1 MSQSNQNGISICI
14 KKHAFAMKM
23 VIATCLI
30 TLLTGCLS
38 ESDTGGVFNRVKD
51 PVGTVSGLVQDTNGN
66 ALEGAI
72 VSVAGQTKKTDAQ
85 GRYTFNNFPVSN
97 VEGNDNDNNTNEL
110 APTINIYVAPP
121 QDGDTVYLSA
131 TISVGPAQAEIDGSN
146 VSDNGD
152 VNDFRANG
160 SGGNTIEN
168 GAVTFVDG
176 FVIEAPVA
184 QLPALDNTVTGF
196 LVDNTTGLPIVGK
209 LVYLNVNNPG
219 TLGSNGLANHVT
231 LQDVNIAANAVTS
244 ENGEFKIEKVPNDSA
259 LDLIVEGYTFEMVSA
274 NAGDPADITTRI
286 EDNVYLGNVYMTSI
300 VVGDDRPPVITDV
313 NIHSTVDPNS
323 LEGRNVART
332 IQITLSESIATT
344 PTENSVF
351 VNYVDAESDR
361 TVYLELA
368 SAPEVNGANITINT
382 VDDLI
387 GVDLNTP
394 LFISFSRSDF
404 ADAADNGLSV
414 SQSNGNTC
422 QDDNVGAFCE
432 FLKPNNSA
440 WLDMPIDTFALMA
453 IAAEAG
459 NPFIESIDGVTGGVT
474 DPSVA
479 ATLVL
484 RFNKP
489 LQPIADELMNH
500 AVFVMIGPDGAGDAG
515 NQNLMDYNDI
525 SFSLDEAGLSLT
537 IELVGDPLPQNAD
550 VSVDLLQTAFRDE
563 DDQRLMLNAQD
574 VTESGFADDL
584 VNGAVRVDFT
594 TINSRQ
600 ALAVELAVLVE
611 DDAEN
616 NPIPTHRALQSVS
629 DDPFGQLNSAEAGQR
644 LSDLKDVIGVMVGEA
659 INVDMALLSF
669 ALVPNA
675 VEYELTAVNSLGA
688 RKNIAGSATPSRGLS
703 ISSEEQRFVRFQAD
717 GTGQAPLILL
727 SNVELGDTF
736 SLAAIDGFGV
746 RTLNGDSDTKTLFD
760 NTPPATILQNS
771 YSVGNSV
778 VAQSNTVGAGG
789 QLVQLAPV
797 DQDFGVPFFDV
808 SPGLLG
814 VLDGGT
820 NSMRVTDLTN
830 NSAKADLLS
839 DAEEDMVPTFYDED
853 AYDNWGATR
862 TIGIAVSEN
871 VEFVTSPIRGLD
883 TLINNVNADRWGI
896 VNDVT
901 TDDRGVLTSSD
912 LVTVST
918 NIISLATNEHDSVV
932 NFNGVI
938 QDTAT
943 PPNKMEADNSSK
955 LKFRDRIPPMVVKA
969 EYQLEDNDSV
979 SLLIEFNEAINPE
992 TFTNVTLGQFTNQRI
1007 LDNGDV
1013 IPAGSE
1019 VLLPAFGDDG
1029 FSITTSNKAVTVSF
1043 NTITDGRP
1051 GAIWENE
1058 VAFFDLNTL
1067 QVEDQHGNSWNNYSN
1082 STGNF
1087 SGSQGVPK
1095 LNPIPRFA
1103 VRWNKN

>member
-1 MSQSNQNGISICI
+1 
-14 KKHAFAMKM
+14 MKM

-97 VEGNDNDNNTNEL
+97 VEGNDNDNNTNE
-110 APTINIYVAPP
+110 AGPRINIYVAPP
-121 QDGDTVYLSA
+121 QNGDTAYLSA
-131 TISVGPAQAEIDGSN
+131 TISVGPAQAEIDGTN
-146 VSDNGD
+146 VDGNGQID
-152 VNDFRANG
+152 TSA
-160 SGGNTIEN
+160 NTIEN

-209 LVYLNVNNPG
+209 LVYLNVNNPD

-259 LDLIVEGYTFEMVSA
+259 LDLIVVGYTFEMVSA
-274 NAGDPADITTRI
+274 NGGDPADITTRI

-323 LEGRNVART
+323 IEGRNVART

-351 VNYVDAESDR
+351 VNYVDNASDR

-387 GVDLNTP
+387 GVGLGTP
-394 LFISFSRSDF
+394 LFVSFSRSDF
-404 ADAADNGLSV
+404 ADAAGNGLSV
-414 SQSNGNTC
+414 SQSNGNNC

-440 WLDMPIDTFALMA
+440 WLDMPIDTFALA
-453 IAAEAG
+453 VVATSDDID
-459 NPFIESIDGVTGGVT
+459 PFVESIDGVIGGVT

-484 RFNKP
+484 RFNMP
-489 LQPIADELMNH
+489 LQPIADDLMDH
-500 AVFVMIGPDGAGDAG
+500 AVFVMIGPEGAADSG
-515 NQNLMDYNDI
+515 NENLMDYNDI

-537 IELVGDPLPQNAD
+537 IELLGDVLPQNAD

-563 DDQRLMLNAQD
+563 DDQHLMLNPED
-574 VTESGFADDL
+574 VMESGFADDF
-584 VNGAVRVDFT
+584 VNGAVRVDLS

-600 ALAVELAVLVE
+600 ALAVELAILVE

-616 NPIPTHRALQSVS
+616 NPIPTHRALRSVT
-629 DDPFGQLNSAEAGQR
+629 DDPLGQFNTNEAADR
-644 LSDLKDVIGVMVGEA
+644 LTLLKNEIGLAGPVVT
-659 INVDMALLSF
+659 NRSLLTF

-675 VEYELTAVNSLGA
+675 VAYELTAVNSLGA
-688 RKNIAGSATPSRGLS
+688 AINVQAVASPSRGLTFDGGGD
-703 ISSEEQRFVRFQAD
+703 QRSMRFQPD
-717 GTGQAPLILL
+717 GTGQAPRILL
-727 SNVELGDTF
+727 TGVESGDTF
-736 SLAAIDGFGV
+736 SLAAIDGFNV
-746 RTLNGDSDTKTLFD
+746 RTLNGDSDTKTLND

-789 QLVQLAPV
+789 ELVQRVGANEN
-797 DQDFGVPFFDV
+797 FGVPFYDV

-814 VLDGGT
+814 VLNGGT
-820 NSMRVTDLTN
+820 NSLRVTDLTN
-830 NSAKADLLS
+830 NGGKDELLAEDQADRM
-839 DAEEDMVPTFYDED
+839 DRYYDENS
-853 AYDNWGATR
+853 YNLWSPVR
-862 TIGIAVSEN
+862 TMGIAMSEN
-871 VEFVTSPIRGLD
+871 VQFTDAPTRSLGA
-883 TLINNVNADRWGI
+883 LISGVGVSDWSIA
-896 VNDVT
+896 NDIT
-901 TDDRGVLTSSD
+901 TDDGNTLNSSD
-912 LVTVST
+912 LLTLSANV
-918 NIISLATNEHDSVV
+918 ISLASNEHNTLV
-932 NFNGVI
+932 NFNGLIMDLAGNEMENDNGSKVI
-938 QDTAT
+938 
-943 PPNKMEADNSSK
+943 
-955 LKFRDRIPPMVVKA
+955 LRDRIPPMIIRA
-969 EYQLEDNDSV
+969 EYNTDITQNGDETV
-979 SLLIEFNEAINPE
+979 SLLIEFNEPINPE
-992 TFTNVTLGQFTNQRI
+992 SFAGVTIGGDPTNNDRDPNPITL
-1007 LDNGDV
+1007 
-1013 IPAGSE
+1013 PE
-1019 VLLPAFGDDG
+1019 FGDED
-1029 FSITTSNKAVTVSF
+1029 FEILTSNEAVTVTF
-1043 NTITDGRP
+1043 DITNGRQ
-1051 GAIWENE
+1051 GSIWENAD
-1058 VAFFDLNTL
+1058 VAFFELNIN
-1067 QVEDQHGNSWNNYSN
+1067 QVEDMHGNSWNDYMN
-1082 STGNF
+1082 SQGNF
-1087 SGSQGVPK
+1087 TGLDQNRRIAND
-1095 LNPIPRFA
+1095 LIPTFA
-1103 VRWNKN
+1103 VKWRINE